1 MPKALLVIDVQEEW
15 RDPNS
20 PLYLGD
26 DFKDLVMNINDLV
39 LFSRQHSIPVIWVKH
54 VLKADGSDRERFQPE
69 DVSYM
74 VEGTKGA
81 ELMSELRPLTSEVVL
96 QKNKFSCFLGTN
108 LEELLKKMHI
118 DELILCGIMTNTCVR
133 TTAFDGYQRSY
144 KITIIRDA
152 CASDSKETDEFTFKD
167 IQNLMFNSECVS
179 VADFKKS
186 G

>member
-1 MPKALLVIDVQEEW
+1 MSKALLVIDAQEEW

-20 PLYLGD
+20 PLYLGS
-26 DFKDLVMNINDLV
+26 DFKDLVENINGLV
-39 LFSRQHSIPVIWVKH
+39 FLSRQNSIPVIWVKH
-54 VLKADGSDRERFQPE
+54 VLKADGSDRERFQPK
-69 DVSYM
+69 DVNFM

-81 ELMSELRPLTSEVVL
+81 QIMSELKPLPSEIIL

-118 DELILCGIMTNTCVR
+118 DELIICGIMTNTCVR
-133 TTAFDGYQRSY
+133 TAAFDGYQRSY
-144 KITIIRDA
+144 KITIIKDA

-167 IQNLMFNSECVS
+167 IQNLMFSSECVS
-179 VADFKKS
+179 VAEFKKS